1 LNELREGEHDFL
13 VLGAPLPNRRRV
25 VSLDGFVGDML
36 DSMKE
41 KPVLIVR
48 SHDVRFQSEHAEAY

>member
-13 VLGAPLPNRRRV
+13 VLGAPLPNRRGV

-36 DSMKE
+36 DNMKE
-41 KPVLIVR
+41 RPVLIVR
-48 SHDVRFQSEHAEAY
+48 SHDVRFQAEPAEAY